1 MLRCSALHFQI
12 ITSKTLIC
20 VIQTDYKYKP
30 SCGGIY
36 FPGSEIPKW
45 FRFSSMGSSIEFKPQ
60 SDWINNEYLGIA
72 FCAVVA
78 FQDHHDEDVGFQL
91 RCRIRFKIPS
101 HEWYVR
107 TIDYVESDHLFMGY
121 HFFRGDKGGS
131 RQDFEK
137 VLFKIYFYN
146 HTGAMRCCGVKKCG
160 IRLLTAGDDF
170 VGINLR
176 SQQNFNSNE
185 EEEPHPKRLKY
196 SC

>member
-1 MLRCSALHFQI
+1 M
-12 ITSKTLIC
+12 
-20 VIQTDYKYKP
+20 
-30 SCGGIY
+30 
-36 FPGSEIPKW
+36 
-45 FRFSSMGSSIEFKPQ
+45 
-60 SDWINNEYLGIA
+60 
-72 FCAVVA
+72 
-78 FQDHHDEDVGFQL
+78 
-91 RCRIRFKIPS
+91 
-101 HEWYVR
+101 